1 MKKILIVLGDYS
13 TGKSPN
19 AICVSGIIEELEKK
33 YINVDLLSV
42 ELDGTL
48 NRKKSTTKRSVH
60 FVNYPV
66 DGINLIKLNFTKLLA
81 LPLRYPKAVKLLKF
95 ELDDLLKTNKYDAII
110 AVSHP
115 IETIEAVAGVSR
127 DSFNGKKILYEIDP
141 ASNRY
146 KYPKNIFEKYWKIK
160 SMKWENKVYNEF
172 DVIIHMVTHKRHY
185 NNEYFKKYD
194 NKTTYLD
201 IPGLEISNNLTN
213 KVILDNKKINFLYA
227 GAFYPDLRKPDY
239 FIDFFK
245 NINGEINFDLNIYTN
260 SMRKHI
266 IRRISGYEDRII
278 LHNTVPENLLNE
290 YIDSSVDCLIS
301 IGNFNSDFLPSKVL
315 KNIASLKPVIHFYK
329 DNEDVALNYY
339 KDYPYAL
346 LLSELDDYNENKVK
360 LKKFLKEINKV
371 NINKESILKK
381 FVKNTNSFSANEIY
395 KLVYDDKENGDYNE

>member
-1 MKKILIVLGDYS
+1 MKRILVVLGNYS

-19 AICVSGIIEELEKK
+19 AICVSGIIKELEKNN
-33 YINVDLLSV
+33 INIDLLSL
-42 ELDGTL
+42 ELDE
-48 NRKKSTTKRSVH
+48 NFNQSSIKQSNVRYTKYYT
-60 FVNYPV
+60 NN
-66 DGINLIKLNFTKLLA
+66 INFIKLNFIKLTA

-95 ELDDLLKTNKYDAII
+95 ELDDLLKTNEYDAII

-146 KYPKNIFEKYWKIK
+146 KYPKNIFEKYWKSK

-172 DVIIHMVTHKRHY
+172 DVIIHMLTHKRHY
-185 NNEYFKKYD
+185 DSEDFKKYD
-194 NKTTYLD
+194 DKTIYLD
-201 IPGLEISNNLTN
+201 IPGLEISNNLMN
-213 KVILDNKKINFLYA
+213 KVILDHKKINFLYA

-245 NINGEINFDLNIYTN
+245 NINGELDFDLNIYTN

-278 LHNTVPENLLNE
+278 LHNTVPENVLNE

-315 KNIASLKPVIHFYK
+315 KNIASLKPVIHFYR

-346 LLSELDDYNENKVK
+346 LLSEFDDYCKNKAK
-360 LKKFLKEINKV
+360 LKKFLKQISDIP
-371 NINKESILKK
+371 INKELILRN
-381 FVKNTNSFSANEIY
+381 FVKNTNSFSAREIY
-395 KLVYDDKENGDYNE
+395 KLIYSDRKNEDYNE

>member
-1 MKKILIVLGDYS
+1 MKRILVVLGNYS

-19 AICVSGIIEELEKK
+19 AMCVSGIIKELEKNN
-33 YINVDLLSV
+33 INIDLLSL
-42 ELDGTL
+42 ELDGNFNQNSIEQSNVRYTKYYT
-48 NRKKSTTKRSVH
+48 NTINFIKS
-60 FVNYPV
+60 
-66 DGINLIKLNFTKLLA
+66 NFTKLIA

-95 ELDDLLKTNKYDAII
+95 ELDDLLKTNEYDAII

-115 IETIEAVAGVSR
+115 IETIEAVADISR

-146 KYPKNIFEKYWKIK
+146 KYPKNIFEKYWKSK

-172 DVIIHMVTHKRHY
+172 DIIIHMLTHKRHY
-185 NNEYFKKYD
+185 DSEDFKKYD
-194 NKTTYLD
+194 DKTIYLD
-201 IPGLEISNNLTN
+201 IPGLEISNNLMN
-213 KVILDNKKINFLYA
+213 KVILDHKKINFLYA

-245 NINGEINFDLNIYTN
+245 NINGELDFDLNIYTN

-278 LHNTVPENLLNE
+278 LHNTVPENVLNE
-290 YIDSSVDCLIS
+290 YINSSVDCLIS

-315 KNIASLKPVIHFYK
+315 KNIASLKPVIHFYR
-329 DNEDVALNYY
+329 DNEDVALKYY

-346 LLSELDDYNENKVK
+346 LLSELDDYSKNKAK
-360 LKKFLKEINKV
+360 LKKFLKKIN
-371 NINKESILKK
+371 NIPIDKELILRN
-381 FVKNTNSFSANEIY
+381 FIKNTNGFSACKIY
-395 KLVYDDKENGDYNE
+395 KLIYSDRKNEDYNE